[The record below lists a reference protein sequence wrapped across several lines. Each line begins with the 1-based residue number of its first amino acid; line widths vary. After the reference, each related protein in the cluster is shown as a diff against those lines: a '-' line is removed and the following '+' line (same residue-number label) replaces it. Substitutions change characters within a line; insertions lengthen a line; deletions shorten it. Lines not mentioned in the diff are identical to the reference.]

1 MYFGEYIT
9 LFSKKMSSDY
19 NSETGII
26 QDKAPKSGTY
36 GGGYISESVPSGR
49 ETPC

>member
-19 NSETGII
+19 NSKTGII

-36 GGGYISESVPSGR
+36 GGGYISEFVASGR
-49 ETPC
+49 KTTC